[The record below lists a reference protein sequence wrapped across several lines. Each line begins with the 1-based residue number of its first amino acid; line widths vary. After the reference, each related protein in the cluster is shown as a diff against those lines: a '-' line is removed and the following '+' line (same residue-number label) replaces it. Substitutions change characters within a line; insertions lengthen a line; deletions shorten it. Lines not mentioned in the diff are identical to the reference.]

1 MTSGQT
7 LSKTERLY
15 HKKLIDSLFGGGKSR
30 SMTAFP
36 LRLVYMPLETTNGQ
50 DAIQEAAKE
59 PVSQM
64 LVSVPKRNLHRANKR
79 NRVKRQVREAYRKHK
94 TILDGHPF
102 ALAFI
107 WLDPKLWPSADVE
120 QRVVSLLSRV
130 VEKSSM
136 EKSSMEKDTKE
147 AGHEDA

>member
-36 LRLVYMPLETTNGQ
+36 LRLVYMPLATANGSET
-50 DAIQEAAKE
+50 AADQV
-59 PVSQM
+59 PVSAM

-79 NRVKRQVREAYRKHK
+79 NRVKRQVREAYRRHK
-94 TILDGHPF
+94 DILDGHAF

-107 WLDPKLWPSADVE
+107 WLDAKLWTSAEVE
-120 QRVVSLLSRV
+120 QRVVSLLNRV
-130 VEKSSM
+130 M
-136 EKSSMEKDTKE
+136 EKRSQELNTKE

>member
-1 MTSGQT
+1 MIQTMTSGQT
-7 LSKTERLY
+7 LPKTERLY

-36 LRLVYMPLETTNGQ
+36 LRLVYMPLATANGL
-50 DAIQEAAKE
+50 ATAADQV
-59 PVSQM
+59 PVSAM

-79 NRVKRQVREAYRKHK
+79 NRVKRQVREAYRRHK
-94 TILDGHPF
+94 DILDGHPF

-107 WLDPKLWPSADVE
+107 WLDVKLWTSAEVE
-120 QRVVSLLSRV
+120 QRVVSLLNRV
-130 VEKSSM
+130 M
-136 EKSSMEKDTKE
+136 EKRSQESNTKE

>member
-1 MTSGQT
+1 MIQTMTSGQT
-7 LSKTERLY
+7 LPKTERLY

-36 LRLVYMPLETTNGQ
+36 LRLVYMPLETTNGS
-50 DAIQEAAKE
+50 ETAADQV
-59 PVSQM
+59 PVSAM

-79 NRVKRQVREAYRKHK
+79 NRVKRQVREAYRRHK
-94 TILDGHPF
+94 DILDGHAF

-107 WLDPKLWPSADVE
+107 WLDVKLWTSAEVE
-120 QRVVSLLSRV
+120 QRVMSLLNRV
-130 VEKSSM
+130 M
-136 EKSSMEKDTKE
+136 EKRSQELNTKE

>member
-1 MTSGQT
+1 MTGGHT
-7 LSKTERLY
+7 LPKIERLH

-36 LRLVYMPLETTNGQ
+36 LRLVYMPLENTNAQ
-50 DAIQEAAKE
+50 DAEPAAGKE
-59 PVSQM
+59 PASQI

-79 NRVKRQVREAYRKHK
+79 NRVKRQVREAYRRHK
-94 TILDGHPF
+94 DILDGQPF

-120 QRVVSLLSRV
+120 QRVVSLLNRV
-130 VEKSSM
+130 VEKSN
-136 EKSSMEKDTKE
+136 MEKDTKE
-147 AGHEDA
+147 TSHVDA

>member
-7 LSKTERLY
+7 LPKTERLY

-36 LRLVYMPLETTNGQ
+36 LRLVYMPLATANGSET
-50 DAIQEAAKE
+50 AADQV
-59 PVSQM
+59 PVSTM
-64 LVSVPKRNLHRANKR
+64 LVSVPKRNLRANKR